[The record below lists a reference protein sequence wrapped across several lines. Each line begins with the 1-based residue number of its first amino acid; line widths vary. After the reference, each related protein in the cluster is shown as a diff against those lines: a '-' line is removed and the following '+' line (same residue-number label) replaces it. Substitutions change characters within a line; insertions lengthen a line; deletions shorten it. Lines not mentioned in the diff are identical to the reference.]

1 MVRPFWFLVA
11 GMVLLYVFALIA
23 LPAHRRRH
31 ATGYLPR
38 HPQGILPGETRHML
52 YEHFADSAQPVF
64 YMFGVS
70 WCPHCISAKP
80 EFEALKSIPTISER
94 VQIRYVDAEA
104 EKAATQGFEIG
115 GYPTFYLVNGSQK
128 IKYSGPREQAGFAAF
143 LKQQLGA

>member
-1 MVRPFWFLVA
+1 MNPRPFWFLVA
-11 GMVLLYVFALIA
+11 GMVLLYIFALVA

-31 ATGYLPR
+31 ATGYRP

-52 YEHFADSAQPVF
+52 YEGFADTPVPVF

-70 WCPHCISAKP
+70 WCPHCVSAKP
-80 EFEALKSIPTISER
+80 EFEALASIPTISEK

-104 EKAATQGFEIG
+104 EKAATQGFEIQ

-128 IKYSGPREQAGFAAF
+128 IKYSGSRDQAGFVSF

>member
-11 GMVLLYVFALIA
+11 GMVLLYIFALIA
-23 LPAHRRRH
+23 LPARH
-31 ATGYLPR
+31 AMGYR
-38 HPQGILPGETRHML
+38 PQGILPGETRHML
-52 YEHFADSAQPVF
+52 YERFADSAQPVF

-80 EFEALKSIPTISER
+80 EFEALASIPTISEK

-104 EKAATQGFEIG
+104 EKAATKGFEIT

-128 IKYSGPREQAGFAAF
+128 IKYSGSRDQTGFVAF